1 MKTYVWFYE
10 WEEIPPSPVLW
21 KTLGKNNSIHLELN
35 LDHLYSLFLSL
46 KKYIFTLLKKIKII
60 K

>member
-46 KKYIFTLLKKIKII
+46 KKIYIHSFKKIKII

>member
-21 KTLGKNNSIHLELN
+21 KTLGKNNSIPLELN
-35 LDHLYSLFLSL
+35 LDHLYSIFLSL
-46 KKYIFTLLKKIKII
+46 KKYIFTLLKK
-60 K
+60 